1 MDIPTEDEST
11 EYGPEPTTAEEREA
25 TVVLVSRM
33 TVPEKIEA
41 ALKGTREM
49 RAILVCDP
57 NRIVAQAVLT
67 SPKLSERD
75 VEGFAR
81 MSRVSEDILR
91 TIGQSRTWL
100 KHYPIVCALVRNAK
114 TPLALSLKLL
124 PYLNARD
131 VKVVSMD
138 RNIPDPLRTAAR
150 RRVTEH

>member
-11 EYGPEPTTAEEREA
+11 EYGPAPKTAEDREA

-49 RAILVCDP
+49 RSILVCDP
-57 NRIVAQAVLT
+57 NRIVAQAVLN

-150 RRVTEH
+150 RRVVEH